1 MSPKA
6 SKLLKVNQDL
16 FEGLGELKGREH
28 EIVVDQSVPPV
39 QNPPKTIPYKI
50 RDNVLAE
57 LDRMENIGV
66 IKKVTEP
73 ARWVSSMIPVSKSN
87 GEIRVCLDPRELN
100 QAIQRQHYPMPSIED
115 VTARMPNAKVF
126 SKFDATSGYWQL
138 KLTDENFLLTTFN
151 TPFGR
156 YKYVR
161 LPFGINSA
169 GEIWQRAMI
178 EEFGDIEGVEI
189 VVDDFLIWG
198 ENVAQH
204 DETLE
209 KFLNRVRQVG
219 LKLN

>member
-1 MSPKA
+1 M
-6 SKLLKVNQDL
+6 
-16 FEGLGELKGREH
+16 EL
-28 EIVVDQSVPPV
+28 S
-39 QNPPKTIPYKI
+39 
-50 RDNVLAE
+50 
-57 LDRMENIGV
+57 RMENIGV
-66 IKKVTEP
+66 IKKDTEH

-87 GEIRVCLDPRELN
+87 GEICVCLDPRELN
-100 QAIQRQHYPMPSIED
+100 QAIQCQHYPMPSIED
-115 VTARMPNAKVF
+115 VTARMPNVKVF

-138 KLTDENFLLTTFN
+138 KLTDESSLLTTFN

-204 DETLE
+204 DERLE

>member
-1 MSPKA
+1 
-6 SKLLKVNQDL
+6 
-16 FEGLGELKGREH
+16 
-28 EIVVDQSVPPV
+28 
-39 QNPPKTIPYKI
+39 
-50 RDNVLAE
+50 
-57 LDRMENIGV
+57 MENIGV

-138 KLTDENFLLTTFN
+138 KLTDESSLLTTFN

-156 YKYVR
+156 NKYVR

-204 DETLE
+204 DERLE
-209 KFLNRVRQVG
+209 KFLNRVR
-219 LKLN
+219 